1 MEPEMSTTMRD
12 VAALVG
18 VSIKTVS
25 NVVNQRPYVS
35 AELRAKVLEAIATLD
50 YRPNRTA
57 QALRTRKARSLAAI
71 VPDIQNSF
79 FTSVIRGIEDA
90 AYQAGYMLFLCDSED
105 NLEREE
111 QSIDIFSGDTV
122 AGVILCT
129 SNESR
134 LERQIN
140 VLRMGNIPVVLLERV
155 GDLLEVDSV
164 VAENA
169 QGSYAAVQHLV
180 AAGHQRIAVIGGP
193 DYYTPGRERL
203 EGYLQGLQDHG
214 VSSDETLI
222 RRTDFTVGAAQRA
235 TAELL
240 DLATPPSAILVCSGL
255 MALGS
260 VQVIRD
266 RGLHMPAEVAL
277 IIFDDPEWSKVIDPP
292 ITTIAQ
298 PAYAMGQAAAE
309 LLLQRLQQPDNPPQ
323 RICLSPTLVHRKSCC

>member
-1 MEPEMSTTMRD
+1 MSTTMRD

-105 NLEREE
+105 DLEREE

-140 VLRMGNIPVVLLERV
+140 VLRM
-155 GDLLEVDSV
+155 
-164 VAENA
+164 
-169 QGSYAAVQHLV
+169 
-180 AAGHQRIAVIGGP
+180 
-193 DYYTPGRERL
+193 
-203 EGYLQGLQDHG
+203 
-214 VSSDETLI
+214 
-222 RRTDFTVGAAQRA
+222 
-235 TAELL
+235 
-240 DLATPPSAILVCSGL
+240 
-255 MALGS
+255 
-260 VQVIRD
+260 
-266 RGLHMPAEVAL
+266 
-277 IIFDDPEWSKVIDPP
+277 
-292 ITTIAQ
+292 
-298 PAYAMGQAAAE
+298 
-309 LLLQRLQQPDNPPQ
+309 
-323 RICLSPTLVHRKSCC
+323 